1 MTPKLLEIRDRRT
14 FVPVL
19 AISIDE
25 FDGYLAR
32 RAGFGS
38 RCIQL
43 VVFASSRTEYDPYS
57 WESRTLSVAHNYISD
72 NWETISDHDVIDVEF
87 LLGETTSPKL
97 SERVTS

>member
-1 MTPKLLEIRDRRT
+1 MTPKLLEIRDKAT
-14 FVPVL
+14 FIPVL

-43 VVFASSRTEYDPYS
+43 VHFSSGRTAYDPYD
-57 WESRTLSVAHNYISD
+57 WGNRTMLTAHVYIERQWSNLRD
-72 NWETISDHDVIDVEF
+72 GDVVDVEF